1 MAFSNSKATNYSH
14 ESDILLNDITSK
26 IFLKD
31 ELINIY
37 QTLLNSKKLL
47 YWGESG
53 FTYNKPPVRGW
64 HSDDP
69 IHTQYKTDEETF
81 QIRVA
86 LYPDSNPNQ
95 SGGIKILPTSHKY
108 NSPLQALKNFIK
120 YAYLKKKMYRNTYK
134 LINFFQFQK
143 ISFHQKEILLSGI
156 KD

>member
-53 FTYNKPPVRGW
+53 FTYNKPPVRGG
-64 HSDDP
+64 
-69 IHTQYKTDEETF
+69 IAT
-81 QIRVA
+81 I
-86 LYPDSNPNQ
+86 LYILN
-95 SGGIKILPTSHKY
+95 IKLM
-108 NSPLQALKNFIK
+108 
-120 YAYLKKKMYRNTYK
+120 KKLSK
-134 LINFFQFQK
+134 L
-143 ISFHQKEILLSGI
+143 E
-156 KD
+156 